1 MLKFLMSRSSAY
13 RFAVFLWRPFPVA
26 IKEENRFILYLLVK
40 NKTNANFFEVVVLL
54 I

>member
-1 MLKFLMSRSSAY
+1 MAPDLSAGNLPLAAFL
-13 RFAVFLWRPFPVA
+13 VA